1 MARDKSRDHPFAAYL
16 KTVGRGPT
24 LSRPLTR
31 AEAADAM
38 TAIIEGRVEP
48 AQLGALLLVLR
59 YRGETAAELA
69 GFVDAARAAAGAPP
83 HGSSSPVDLDWP
95 SYADRHRQQPWF
107 VAAALLLAENGVRV
121 LMHGI
126 GGYAEGYAPTRPALA
141 RFGIEPATSLESAIR
156 DIERRNFAYV
166 GLETM
171 IPALD
176 RLFDLRPMLGVR
188 TVVNSFTRGINP
200 LAAPAQ
206 VQAIVH
212 PPYRE
217 LHREA
222 ALLLGQPRSVVF
234 KGVGGEVQRNP
245 LKVCQ
250 AAGAFAGE
258 AADEDWPATLA
269 GATYIWRDES
279 LDPDEPLRLWRG
291 EIERPVPEA
300 AVVATAAVALKT
312 LGRADTVA
320 AAEAMAAAMWRARD
334 KKGFGV
340 RAA

>member
-1 MARDKSRDHPFAAYL
+1 MTRDKSRDHPFAAHL

-38 TAIIEGRVEP
+38 TAIIEGRIEP

-59 YRGETAAELA
+59 YRGETAEELA
-69 GFVDAARAAAGAPP
+69 GFVDAARAAIGAPA
-83 HGSSSPVDLDWP
+83 HGTASPADLDWP

-107 VAAALLLAENGVRV
+107 VATALLLAENGVRV

-126 GGYAEGYAPTRPALA
+126 GGYADGYAPTRPALA
-141 RFGIEPATSLESAIR
+141 RFGIEPATSLEAAIR
-156 DIERRNFAYV
+156 DVERRNFAYI

-171 IPALD
+171 IPSLD
-176 RLFDLRPMLGVR
+176 RLFDLRPVLGVR

-212 PPYRE
+212 PPYRD

-245 LKVCQ
+245 LKTCQ
-250 AAGAFAGE
+250 VAGAIAGN
-258 AADEDWPATLA
+258 AVDEDWPATPA
-269 GATYIWRDES
+269 GGTYIWRDES
-279 LDPDEPLRLWRG
+279 LDPSEPLRLWRG
-291 EIERPVPEA
+291 EIERPIPEA
-300 AVVATAAVALKT
+300 AIVATAAVALKT
-312 LGRADTVA
+312 LGRADSID
-320 AAEAMAAAMWRARD
+320 AAETMAVTMWQTRD
-334 KKGFGV
+334 KKRFGA
-340 RAA
+340 RMG